1 MLRIVSGSSG
11 SSRVEWP
18 PRRTFESLY
27 SITTARNGAVG
38 DLCQFVMHLRL

>member
-1 MLRIVSGSSG
+1 MLRIVSPIVGQLAGESAS
-11 SSRVEWP
+11 
-18 PRRTFESLY
+18 RRTFESLY